1 VQLLGA
7 PQRLV
12 AAASERR
19 RIAGSPGVD
28 IISDAIVPLIQRQA
42 VETYDQSDGQPFAGW
57 KAGVYDKNRQVCE
70 ASLLDR
76 HWTRVTSPFWAREI
90 DLDRIDRR
98 RGEAMYG
105 GLLFHHFGRFLLETT
120 NRLWWR
126 LAEKF
131 KGPIIFQ
138 NTKPR
143 LGVPDFARRY
153 FALLGL
159 ANRVVIAEQSLG
171 FDRIVVPHRS
181 YIGQRGFHD
190 EFHAPFLA
198 AGAAAER
205 LPLAEDD
212 TFGVGM
218 AGLYLSRTRFT
229 NRSSLGETLIEKK
242 ISDSGFYI
250 AHTQE
255 LPLEAQ
261 ILLVRRHRKI
271 AGVAGS
277 AFHNILFSEG
287 ALQPIYICKDYDI
300 NANYFMIDELMK
312 NDGTYIYAGSAVEAE
327 TPKSARE
334 LLDGH
339 WDDVALDTA
348 KVLRLLGDTIDR
360 PARRQDAPSG

>member
-19 RIAGSPGVD
+19 RVAHSPGVD
-28 IISDAIVPLIQRQA
+28 IVADAVVPLCRHQA
-42 VETYDQSDGQPFAGW
+42 VETYDPTDHQPFAGW

-76 HWTRVTSPFWAREI
+76 HWTRVTVPFWAREI
-90 DLDRIDRR
+90 DLDHVRWH

-120 NRLWWR
+120 NRLWWC
-126 LAEKF
+126 LAQEF
-131 KGPIIFQ
+131 RGPIIFQ
-138 NTKPR
+138 NTGPR
-143 LGVPDFARRY
+143 RGVPDFAQRY

-159 ANRVVIAEQSLG
+159 ADRIIIAEQPLG

-181 YIGQRGFHD
+181 YIGQRRFHD

-198 AGAAAER
+198 AAAAAER

-212 TFGVGM
+212 AFAAGM

-229 NRSSLGETLIEKK
+229 NRSSVGEPLVEKK
-242 ISDSGFYI
+242 FSDAGFYI

-255 LPLEAQ
+255 LPLQAQ
-261 ILLVRRHRKI
+261 ILLVRRHTKI
-271 AGVAGS
+271 AGIAGS

-287 ALQPIYICKDYDI
+287 GMQPIYICKDYDI

-312 NDGTYIYAGSAVEAE
+312 NDGIYIYAGSAAEAE
-327 TPKSARE
+327 MPKPARE
-334 LLDGH
+334 LLCDH
-339 WDDVALDTA
+339 WGDVALDTA
-348 KVLRLLGDTIDR
+348 KVLRCLEDAGDCLVQR
-360 PARRQDAPSG
+360 